1 MADDLVPSPSEPQ
14 LRGNS
19 REYLLSR
26 LQRGGFTELLGA
38 VDAGEL
44 TVYGVATA
52 AGLVTRP
59 TPSGRGSPN
68 ARKKR
73 DWAVLKAYRKSA
85 RADAALVPETPHN
98 GCSAPSP
105 TACWAC
111 PAYGRLCAV
120 LVLIRLLALA
130 TYWLLFSIRP
140 LIFLT
145 KRHLGSATF
154 WRFRA
159 VDENHARVRLACR
172 RRRSNVASM
181 ATAAPLP
188 TPAAFVPQHLRERLR
203 WTAEHDAMARTI
215 MREFGLQ
222 MRRDLVRP

>member
-154 WRFRA
+154 WRFRGSFRLSA
-159 VDENHARVRLACR
+159 TRQDRDLAKEPLSLETPIGDEEDSHLGDFIEDKNAILPIDAAIQ
-172 RRRSNVASM
+172 SN
-181 ATAAPLP
+181 
-188 TPAAFVPQHLRERLR
+188 LRE
-203 WTAEHDAMARTI
+203 TTTRTLASLTP
-215 MREFGLQ
+215 REE
-222 MRRDLVRP
+222 